1 MKNNFITIDQ
11 PEFIEVEGNSIE
23 QNINQRVSFFKS
35 TPNILTD
42 INMGDSALFVNSIP
56 LINNCNGQYFQQNC
70 IKCGLL
76 LKIWC
81 TEWKACP
88 KCGTKNYGRHYGA

>member
-1 MKNNFITIDQ
+1 MKTITFEIPNYDSKN
-11 PEFIEVEGNSIE
+11 IEENPITNSVREIH
-23 QNINQRVSFFKS
+23 
-35 TPNILTD
+35 
-42 INMGDSALFVNSIP
+42 
-56 LINNCNGQYFQQNC
+56 NCNGQYFNQDC
-70 IKCGLL
+70 VKCGLL